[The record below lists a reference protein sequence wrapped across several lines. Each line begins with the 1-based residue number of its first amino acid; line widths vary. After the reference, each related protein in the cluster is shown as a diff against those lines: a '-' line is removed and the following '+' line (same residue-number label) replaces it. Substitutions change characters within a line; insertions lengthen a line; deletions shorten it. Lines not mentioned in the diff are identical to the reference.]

1 VLARPPL
8 AGGLEIPVRV
18 CVCVYTYSDR
28 RWQELSTVVL
38 GAFDVADIL
47 HLKELDLREL
57 DLRELHLREL
67 HLREL
72 HLKDHF

>member
-8 AGGLEIPVRV
+8 AGGLEVPVRV

-47 HLKELDLREL
+47 HLLKELDLREL
-57 DLRELHLREL
+57 DLRELHL
-67 HLREL
+67 
-72 HLKDHF
+72 KDHF